1 LSGKVGL
8 MTWKGDMGMASF
20 DNIHIEGPGIPGL
33 AVSPQDKLAAMWGQ
47 KVKKDAHFN
56 PTE

>member
-1 LSGKVGL
+1 
-8 MTWKGDMGMASF
+8 MTWKEDMGMASF